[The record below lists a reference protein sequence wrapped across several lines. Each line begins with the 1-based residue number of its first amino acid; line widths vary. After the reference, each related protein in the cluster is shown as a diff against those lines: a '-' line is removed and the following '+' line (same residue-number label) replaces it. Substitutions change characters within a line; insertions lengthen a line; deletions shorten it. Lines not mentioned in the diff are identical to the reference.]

1 MLLVN
6 AERKEFNLEE
16 INRGTLIYAKHK
28 SWPKGQTG
36 IVTDA
41 SGDMVRV
48 QYLPSIQNVLNH
60 FFIPAIEAEAGEW
73 EVRYSGDLENIVSF
87 PEKKPEPGGEGTEK
101 PGEDKEPG
109 DPEEDKEPEGP
120 GNPGGDKYPAE
131 PEIPES
137 TENPGDTEDSE
148 GRSDD
153 SNGFER
159 PVV

>member
-16 INRGTLIYAKHK
+16 INRGTLIYARHK
-28 SWPKGQTG
+28 SWPEGQTG

-41 SGDMVRV
+41 SVDMVRV

-87 PEKKPEPGGEGTEK
+87 PEKKPEPEGEGTEK

-109 DPEEDKEPEGP
+109 DPEEDK
-120 GNPGGDKYPAE
+120 DSSE

-148 GRSDD
+148 GRRDD

>member
-6 AERKEFNLEE
+6 AERKEFNLDE
-16 INRGTLIYAKHK
+16 INRGTLIYARHK

-36 IVTDA
+36 IVTNA
-41 SGDMVRV
+41 SVDMVRV

-101 PGEDKEPG
+101 PVE
-109 DPEEDKEPEGP
+109 
-120 GNPGGDKYPAE
+120 
-131 PEIPES
+131 
-137 TENPGDTEDSE
+137 
-148 GRSDD
+148 RSDGSD
-153 SNGFER
+153 GFER
-159 PVV
+159 TVG